1 MKKNTIEFFCS
12 NELVDYKKSLRLM
25 EQRVKK
31 INDNIE
37 SELLWFLEHPSVYTA
52 GTSSKEKDL
61 LNKNLLPVFK
71 TNRGGKYTY
80 HGPGQRV
87 AYVML
92 DVRRRNYNV
101 KSYINLLEQW
111 LINSLMEIGIKSY
124 LIKDKIGIWVMNEKK
139 NNCEEKIGSLGLR
152 IRKGVSYHGVSLNIN
167 PNIEYFSGIVPCGNE
182 GSGVTSIE
190 KIGIKISKDKFDNI
204 LISNFEKIF
213 KIKIKSIQ
221 TLS

>member
-1 MKKNTIEFFCS
+1 MKNTIEFFCS
-12 NELVDYKKSLRLM
+12 NELVDYKKSINLM

-31 INDNIE
+31 INDNTE

-101 KSYINLLEQW
+101 KSYIRLLEQW

-124 LIKDKIGIWVMNEKK
+124 LIKDKIGIWVMNDKK

-152 IRKGVSYHGVSLNIN
+152 IRKGVSYHGISLNIN

-190 KIGIKISKDKFDNI
+190 KIGVKISKNKFDNI